1 MSDALDPG
9 LKRMFAEAADSP
21 ADEAF
26 VAGVKRGMAPRPW
39 LAWLG
44 PIQAAAGVVVAAT
57 ILALLAPW
65 LGLAL
70 ALASDAG
77 AQAAVAL
84 GPAALTV
91 AALALAAAVLV
102 TALRGRI
109 V

>member
-44 PIQAAAGVVVAAT
+44 PMQAAAGVVVAAT

-77 AQAAVAL
+77 AQAAAAL

>member
-1 MSDALDPG
+1 M
-9 LKRMFAEAADSP
+9 
-21 ADEAF
+21 
-26 VAGVKRGMAPRPW
+26 
-39 LAWLG
+39 
-44 PIQAAAGVVVAAT
+44 QAAAGVVVAAT

-77 AQAAVAL
+77 AQAAAAL

>member
-26 VAGVKRGMAPRPW
+26 VASVKRGMAPRPW
-39 LAWLG
+39 LTWLG
-44 PIQAAAGVVVAAT
+44 PVQAAAGVIVAAT
-57 ILALLAPW
+57 VLALLAPW

-70 ALASDAG
+70 ALASDAA
-77 AQAAVAL
+77 AQAAAAL
-84 GPAALTV
+84 GPAALTL
-91 AALALAAAVLV
+91 AALALAAAVLA

>member
-44 PIQAAAGVVVAAT
+44 PMQAAAGVVVAAT

-65 LGLAL
+65 LGV
-70 ALASDAG
+70 
-77 AQAAVAL
+77 AVAIGAAAAARAASGV
-84 GPAALTV
+84 GPAILTL
-91 AALALAAAVLV
+91 AALALAAAVLA